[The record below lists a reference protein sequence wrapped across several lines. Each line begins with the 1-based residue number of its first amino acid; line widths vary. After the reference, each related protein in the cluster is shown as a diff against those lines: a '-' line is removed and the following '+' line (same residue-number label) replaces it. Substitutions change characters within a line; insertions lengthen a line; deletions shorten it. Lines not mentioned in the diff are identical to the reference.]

1 MWKWYSLIGDL
12 FFILVIVGVWF
23 LVHTKLTNSD
33 HYDCSKEVESKINQV
48 LSYQKELW
56 DIPLPASLK
65 GIELSKLGIDLKQ
78 IKTSD
83 IQMEWLTTKFEKM
96 RYSWLTRIYDA
107 SVEIKLKY
115 PELRDFNLSIP
126 ITCTSSSS
134 ETTIEFRNPK
144 K

>member
-1 MWKWYSLIGDL
+1 MGKSGGLIWEL
-12 FFILVIVGVWF
+12 FFIILIVVVCF
-23 LVHTKLTNSD
+23 IAHNKITDSD

-48 LSYQKELW
+48 LSYQKQIWE
-56 DIPLPASLK
+56 IPLPASLK
-65 GIELSKLGIDLKQ
+65 WIDLSKFKIDLSQ
-78 IKTSD
+78 IKVSD

-115 PELRDFNLSIP
+115 PELRDFKLSIP

-134 ETTIEFRNPK
+134 ETTIEYRDIK

>member
-33 HYDCSKEVESKINQV
+33 HYDCSN
-48 LSYQKELW
+48 QKELW

-65 GIELSKLGIDLKQ
+65 GIDLSKLGIDLKQ